1 MLEGHTQ
8 GTNLVIVWTS
18 LQGWEHREVDLI
30 LKVILAALR
39 LTLLQSVSRLL
50 ALHTFISFY
59 VLQSR
64 VLSQL

>member
-8 GTNLVIVWTS
+8 STNLVIVGTS

-39 LTLLQSVSRLL
+39 LALLQSVSRLL
-50 ALHTFISFY
+50 ALHTFISCY
-59 VLQSR
+59 TLQCGVWSR
-64 VLSQL
+64 L